1 MSYSQS
7 DLYSLSNEVYPVATR
22 LIARTPSTIIML
34 SSPNVALLSQPLKPL
49 KILTIDGGGLQAIST
64 LVILDTLLDTIA
76 RVNKVPER
84 RPRPCDVFV
93 SHPTQHPLY
102 TDVDDKQDLIAGIGA
117 GGWLA
122 LLLGRFHLSI
132 TACLSEWYNITH
144 CIAPRSKGEAL
155 RMRIFQ
161 HCYFDTDRLMEQ
173 IDQLTSI
180 YGTGEKLLYD
190 SANGPRCRHVFVAAL
205 GTTGQHGKLGYN
217 LFRTYRCPENAH
229 VLEGPEKPETYK
241 ISRAF
246 AVTGAAKYFTPPFN
260 EHMANSGKMMF
271 IDTKYPKPHN
281 ITELALDEMWG
292 LYGKTVPIS
301 VVVNI
306 GPGIPNQ
313 SDMNQIARRFSW
325 GLSSSKPNKETVT
338 EKPKSLDKT
347 HVGLKKGPL
356 ASQHANAL
364 PTNDDQQPK
373 VQFLSHSQTGNPSAE
388 PLGEQHIRSL
398 ERTDRTTTY
407 GSVADRGITVKLRRM
422 ESDIEKDIKAKLK
435 YVYPNETPPY
445 YRLALEEA
453 PRGTVQNDSSA
464 PGAVHDAALE
474 YVGTV
479 QTNITMEDVA
489 RRIPVEILVEG

>member
-1 MSYSQS
+1 MPSS
-7 DLYSLSNEVYPVATR
+7 
-22 LIARTPSTIIML
+22 PSTT
-34 SSPNVALLSQPLKPL
+34 LLSQPLKPL
-49 KILTIDGGGLQAIST
+49 KILTIDGGGLQAISS
-64 LVILDTLLDTIA
+64 LVILDKLLDTIA
-76 RVNKVPER
+76 KVNKVPER
-84 RPRPCDVFV
+84 RPRPCDVF
-93 SHPTQHPLY
+93 
-102 TDVDDKQDLIAGIGA
+102 DLIAGIGA

-122 LLLGRFHLSI
+122 LLLGRFHLGI

-161 HCYFDTDRLMEQ
+161 HCYFDTDRLMEKV
-173 IDQLTSI
+173 DQLTSI

-190 SANGPRCRHVFVAAL
+190 NEGSRCRHVFVAAL
-205 GTTGQHGKLGYN
+205 GTSSQHGKLGYN
-217 LFRTYRCPENAH
+217 LFRTYRCPKDAH
-229 VLEGPEKPETYK
+229 VLEGPENPETYK

-292 LYGKTVPIS
+292 LYGKTVSIS

-325 GLSSSKPNKETVT
+325 GLSAAQTGKELVAKRSKSSKNNDVNPTRE
-338 EKPKSLDKT
+338 
-347 HVGLKKGPL
+347 GLV
-356 ASQHANAL
+356 STNQHDEAV
-364 PTNDDQQPK
+364 PTNNIRQSK
-373 VQFLSHSQTGNPSAE
+373 VQFLTHPQNENPLAK
-388 PLGEQHIRSL
+388 PLGKEHIRSL
-398 ERTDRTTTY
+398 ERTDRTTTF
-407 GSVADRGITVKLRRM
+407 GSVADREITVKLRRM

-435 YVYPNETPPY
+435 YIYPEVTPPY
-445 YRLALEEA
+445 FRLALDEA
-453 PRGTVQNDSSA
+453 PKGTAQNDSSA

-474 YVGTV
+474 YVDNV
-479 QTNITMEDVA
+479 HTNITMEEAA
-489 RRIPVEILVEG
+489 RRIPADILIEG